1 LVVLKD
7 NRTDKAVTNGWEG
20 EFVGK
25 KFLQKDTHWEELTHR
40 HAKGHVFGGS
50 GAESDFSLELAG
62 PNNRATV
69 KGEYKTSTRLDRD
82 RVLFILIATHPRKI
96 GINIAVQS
104 RSQIWG
110 EYHSTS

>member
-1 LVVLKD
+1 M
-7 NRTDKAVTNGWEG
+7 
-20 EFVGK
+20 
-25 KFLQKDTHWEELTHR
+25 HC
-40 HAKGHVFGGS
+40 HAKGHILGGS
-50 GAESDFSLELAG
+50 GAESDLGLEFAG
-62 PNNRATV
+62 PNSRATV
-69 KGEYKTSTRLDRD
+69 KSEYKTSTRLDRD